1 MHAMMNPA
9 AQGTAP
15 QRTERDHMIYLDPA
29 ALDEA
34 RQIHRFTSDEKLG
47 NALGISGQAVRNLR
61 SRRSVPTVQTL
72 LKLRELTKTPLDD
85 LVVVTA

>member
-1 MHAMMNPA
+1 MHAMMNSA

-34 RQIHRFTSDEKLG
+34 RQIHRLTSDEKLG

-61 SRRSVPTVQTL
+61 PTVQTL

>member
-1 MHAMMNPA
+1 
-9 AQGTAP
+9 
-15 QRTERDHMIYLDPA
+15 MIYLDPA
-29 ALDEA
+29 TLDEA
-34 RQIHRFTSDEKLG
+34 RQIHRLTSDEKLG

-72 LKLRELTKTPLDD
+72 LRLSELTKTSMND

>member
-1 MHAMMNPA
+1 
-9 AQGTAP
+9 
-15 QRTERDHMIYLDPA
+15 MIYLDPA
-29 ALDEA
+29 TLDEA
-34 RQIHRFTSDEKLG
+34 RQIHRLNSDEKLG

-72 LKLRELTKTPLDD
+72 LRLSELTKTSMND